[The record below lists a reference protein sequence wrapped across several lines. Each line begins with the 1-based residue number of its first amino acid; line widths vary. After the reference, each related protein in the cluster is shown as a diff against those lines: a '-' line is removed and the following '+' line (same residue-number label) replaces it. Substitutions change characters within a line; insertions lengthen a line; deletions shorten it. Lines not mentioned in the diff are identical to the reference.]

1 MMEPGTLMV
10 LLGAVLVYGAG
21 ALSRLFVSDEKKQA
35 TVNLVCKI
43 GGCVIA
49 LIGAVLLFT

>member
-1 MMEPGTLMV
+1 MEPGTLMV

-35 TVNLVCKI
+35 AAGLVFKI

-49 LIGAVLLFT
+49 LIGAVLLFM